1 MKSLKAKLFDSQG
14 SYTQETL
21 FSTTHGKKMT
31 QDTHSKLEYFQALI
45 IFLILSWHLHLTD

>member
-21 FSTTHGKKMT
+21 FSTTHGKKKIT
-31 QDTHSKLEYFQALI
+31 QDTHSKLVYFQALN
-45 IFLILSWHLHLTD
+45 IF